1 MTCHMVPPKQYDD
14 IVAEGPAMRRVGV
27 HYDGVERGLRMQ
39 QALSRSSLPPDDVTI
54 TDLAWA
60 LSCLDPAAELAVNRA
75 HDEAHHR
82 HSDHIG
88 SLHLLLA
95 LMTDDADPVVRSLQ
109 SRGIDLQKM
118 FADIDHALGSRQ
130 DPRFVHL
137 MYGPNAKAI
146 IFHAARRAQNS
157 SGAHTSPLHL
167 WWALSRSPH
176 SRAGALLFSLDQ
188 LDYVQRRSQ

>member
-1 MTCHMVPPKQYDD
+1 
-14 IVAEGPAMRRVGV
+14 
-27 HYDGVERGLRMQ
+27 MQ
-39 QALSRSSLPPDDVTI
+39 QALSRSSLPPDDI
-54 TDLAWA
+54 PIADLAWA
-60 LSCLDPAAELAVNRA
+60 LSRLDAAAELVVNRA

-95 LMTDDADPVVRSLQ
+95 LMTDDDPVVRALR
-109 SRGIDLQKM
+109 SRGIDGQTISVG
-118 FADIDHALGSRQ
+118 AEHALGPRQ
-130 DPRFVHL
+130 EPRFVHL

-157 SGAHTSPLHL
+157 SGADASPLHL

-176 SRAGALLFSLDQ
+176 SRAGALLFSLNQ
-188 LDYVQRRSQ
+188 LDYVQRRTQ